1 MENSYNEIKIEIQEF
16 LAEIEKDEDLSKIL
30 DKYYKGIQVFLS
42 RLIYKP
48 KFMFIG
54 IRTI

>member
-30 DKYYKGIQVFLS
+30 DK
-42 RLIYKP
+42 
-48 KFMFIG
+48 
-54 IRTI
+54 

>member
-30 DKYYKGIQVFLS
+30 DKYY
-42 RLIYKP
+42 
-48 KFMFIG
+48 
-54 IRTI
+54 

>member
-42 RLIYKP
+42 PR
-48 KFMFIG
+48 
-54 IRTI
+54 